1 MTLSPPSPAPLRD
14 VLYEFSLAKR
24 VPDAE
29 LLDDFVR
36 RFPQYADSLTEFAI
50 ELAMDALRPESE
62 VDAKETIEIE
72 HVSPVVSRTMS
83 RFQNR
88 LFAVRQANRPTS
100 NRAPSPDIA
109 DAPNPFAALS
119 RVEFRTLADRIG
131 ANTVFVAKLRDRQV
145 KPDTIPRCFLQFLA
159 DALDIA
165 LDQLNAHFSA
175 PSTSLARQYY
185 KADVK
190 PDGNRQQSFV
200 EAVENSGLNEDQL
213 RPLMR
218 FYSDGRL

>member
-36 RFPQYADSLTEFAI
+36 RFPQYADSLTGFAI

-62 VDAKETIEIE
+62 VDAKETIDIE
-72 HVSPVVSRTMS
+72 HVSPVVSRAMS

-88 LFAVRQANRPTS
+88 LYAVRQANRPTS
-100 NRAPSPDIA
+100 NRAPSPEVA
-109 DAPNPFAALS
+109 DARNPFAELS
-119 RVEFRTLADRIG
+119 REEFRTLAGRIG

-145 KPDTIPRCFLQFLA
+145 KPDTIPRRFLRFLA
-159 DALDIA
+159 NALEFD
-165 LDQLNAHFSA
+165 LDLLDSHFSA
-175 PSTSLARQYY
+175 PSTNLTLQFY
-185 KADVK
+185 KADEK
-190 PDGNRQQSFV
+190 PDGKQQQSFV
-200 EAVENSGLNEDQL
+200 EAVKGSGLNEDQQRQLL
-213 RPLMR
+213 R
-218 FYSDGRL
+218 F